1 MSFVRLPRIV
11 RTASFGLAI
20 LYAALLAASVI
31 ILGVVVYWTVQA
43 SLDRQMK
50 SRIDAEI
57 ALLQQEFRSEGPQ
70 ELVRE
75 VRERTSYF
83 PALNYL
89 VLDADGNRLAGNLPK
104 MPKSLGW
111 SDIET
116 EAKVPAPTYEIEK
129 QFRVRSV
136 ILEDGVRLAVGDDLG
151 PVEEIQEAFLEALGS
166 VLVAFLLLS
175 LSGGL
180 LVSRGF
186 LKRVD
191 VITRTVEAIING
203 NLDRRIPLRGTDDNF
218 DRLSNTL
225 NRMLDRIKDLMES
238 LNQVSNDIAHALRTP
253 LGRLRQKLE
262 VARVNAKRGPKS
274 EKTIDAAIAET
285 DTILDTFSAL
295 LRIAQIE
302 AGTRRGGFRQVDLS
316 ALFETVADAYSA
328 AAEDQG
334 KELIA
339 KIEPGLLGWGDRD
352 LLAEML
358 ANLLDNAIRHTPK
371 GTHIEVS
378 LTNYDS
384 KLVATVADNGPGVPA
399 EERERVFR
407 RFYRLERSI
416 TTPGSGLGLSLV
428 AAVAELHGIELRV
441 EDNAPGLR
449 ITMIFKAH
457 QSIQPR
463 PYGRPDDSR
472 SNGALEGVIFSDAA
486 EEQANETKH

>member
-1 MSFVRLPRIV
+1 MSFARLPRIV

-20 LYAALLAASVI
+20 LYAALFAASVM

-43 SLDRQMK
+43 SLDRQMA

-57 ALLQQEFRSEGPQ
+57 DLLQQEFRSEGLQ

-75 VRERTSYF
+75 VRERTAYF
-83 PALNYL
+83 PALDYL
-89 VLDADGNRLAGNLPK
+89 VLDANGNRLAGNLPK

-111 SDIET
+111 TDIET
-116 EAKVPAPTYEIEK
+116 ETKAQALTPEVER

-136 ILEDGVRLAVGDDLG
+136 TLGDGVRLAVGDDLG
-151 PVEEIQEAFLEALGS
+151 PVEGIQEAFLEALGS

-175 LSGGL
+175 VSGGL
-180 LVSRGF
+180 LLSRGF
-186 LKRVD
+186 LKQVD
-191 VITRTVEAIING
+191 AITHTAEAIIDG

-218 DRLSNTL
+218 DRLSSTL

-274 EKTIDAAIAET
+274 ETAIDAAIAET

-302 AGTRRGGFRQVDLS
+302 AGTRHGGFRHVDLS
-316 ALFETVADAYSA
+316 TLFETVADAYSA

-339 KIEPGLLGWGDRD
+339 KIEPGLVGWGDRD
-352 LLAEML
+352 LLTEML

-371 GTHIEVS
+371 GTRIEVG

-384 KLVATVADNGPGVPA
+384 KLVASVADNGPGVPA
-399 EERERVFR
+399 DERERVFG
-407 RFYRLERSI
+407 RFYRLERSM

-441 EDNAPGLR
+441 EDNAPGMR
-449 ITMIFKAH
+449 VAMTFGAH
-457 QSIQPR
+457 QSVQPNLSDR
-463 PYGRPDDSR
+463 PGDSR
-472 SNGALEGVIFSDAA
+472 SRPNGVLEGVTSSVAG
-486 EEQANETKH
+486 E